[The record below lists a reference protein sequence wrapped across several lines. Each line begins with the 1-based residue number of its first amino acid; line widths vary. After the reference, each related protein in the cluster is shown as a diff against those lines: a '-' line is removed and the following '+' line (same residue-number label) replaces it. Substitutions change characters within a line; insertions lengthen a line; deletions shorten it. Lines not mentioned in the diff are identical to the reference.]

1 MVLLRKFSYGR
12 IFFLKV
18 LLVFWIYFF
27 HMLIKTFYGN
37 KIKIT
42 VTKVIGKN
50 SPYYVIEPSEIT
62 HLQMRS
68 SSTRY

>member
-1 MVLLRKFSYGR
+1 MVLLRKFSYR
-12 IFFLKV
+12 RKFLKKV

-42 VTKVIGKN
+42 VTKVIGEI
-50 SPYYVIEPSEIT
+50 SPYHVAKSSEIT
-62 HLQMRS
+62 HLRRRS
-68 SSTRY
+68 SFTRY